1 MSYAK
6 LFYSRSRRS
15 GTADET
21 KKRFERVLPSLEYS
35 IEYFYIKLLKR
46 KKIGRTNFFRK
57 IQIKNSLYREK
68 GKKKNRGEKRHGV
81 AASWLKISTEEVSN
95 SSLKRLLSGCQYS
108 LAVAIYV
115 PLNEQSQKWMEDGK
129 LFPKS
134 LAAAHA
140 SNPSLS
146 RGDLL
151 FLEETATPGR
161 EEPRFRVHDNVFT
174 KYPAEAWATCR
185 WPTNGPS
192 HGGPYD

>member
-21 KKRFERVLPSLEYS
+21 KKRFERVLPS

-140 SNPSLS
+140 SNLERRSPLP
-146 RGDLL
+146 RGDR
-151 FLEETATPGR
+151 FSGKRGATFSCSR
-161 EEPRFRVHDNVFT
+161 
-174 KYPAEAWATCR
+174 
-185 WPTNGPS
+185 
-192 HGGPYD
+192 